1 MPRGRVNGHLEGAME
16 FKDYYAILGVAPDAE
31 KADIKAA
38 YRKLARKYHPD
49 LNPGKES
56 EEKFKEVAEA
66 WEVLGDDT
74 RRAEFD
80 ELRRYGGQQ
89 GRGFEPPPGWRSS
102 AGGTEHHFSGD
113 FSDFFE
119 SIFGGGFE
127 AAGDRSGFTGGRRGQ
142 DIEIEMPVFLEE
154 TLSDTRKPVA
164 YELPLIEGGRRVSRR
179 KSLQVTVPAGVTEGE
194 RIRLR
199 GQGVPGQGGA
209 PDGDLYLH
217 IRLVPHPLFD
227 VQGHDLLVTVPIAP
241 WEAALGAK
249 VTVPTLEGKIT
260 LTIKPDSQSGRKLR
274 VKGKGLVSRA
284 GRGDLYA
291 VLRVVMPES
300 GDERSRHLWQEL
312 SQAAAFDPR
321 AQWRKST

>member
-1 MPRGRVNGHLEGAME
+1 ME
-16 FKDYYAILGVAPDAE
+16 FKDYYAILGVEPDAE
-31 KADIKAA
+31 KADIKTA

-49 LNPGKES
+49 LNPEEEA

-80 ELRRYGGQQ
+80 ELRRYGAASSGH
-89 GRGFEPPPGWRSS
+89 GFEPPPGWESRGG
-102 AGGTEHHFSGD
+102 AGGHHFSGD
-113 FSDFFE
+113 FSDFFN
-119 SIFGGGFE
+119 SIFGAEFE
-127 AAGDRSGFTGGRRGQ
+127 ASGAERGFQRGMRGQ
-142 DIEIEMPVFLEE
+142 DVEIEMPVFLEE
-154 TLSDTRKPVA
+154 TLADAKKPVE
-164 YELPLIEGGRRVSRR
+164 YEIPVIENGRRVNRR
-179 KSLQVTVPAGVTEGE
+179 KSLKVTIPAGAGDGE

-227 VQGHDLLVTVPIAP
+227 VQGHDLLVTIPLAP

-249 VTVPTLEGKIT
+249 VTVPTLDGKVT
-260 LTIKPDSQSGRKLR
+260 VTVAPNSQAGRKLR
-274 VKGKGLVSRA
+274 LKGKGLVSKA

-291 VLRVVMPES
+291 VLKVTMPTES
-300 GDERSRHLWQEL
+300 SARASELWQSLADEL
-312 SQAAAFDPR
+312 DYDPR
-321 AQWRKST
+321 AEWRASA

>member
-1 MPRGRVNGHLEGAME
+1 MD
-16 FKDYYAILGVAPDAE
+16 FKDYYQILGVEPDAE

-56 EEKFKEVAEA
+56 EDKFKEVAEA

-80 ELRRYGGQQ
+80 ELRRYGGRRA
-89 GRGFEPPPGWRSS
+89 GGFEPPPGWHSR
-102 AGGTEHHFSGD
+102 AGGAAEHHFSGD
-113 FSDFFE
+113 FSDFFN
-119 SIFGGGFE
+119 SIFGGGF
-127 AAGDRSGFTGGRRGQ
+127 AADQASAGFGGGVRGQ
-142 DIEIEMPVFLEE
+142 DVEIEMPVFLEE
-154 TLSDTRKPVA
+154 TLADTRKPVE
-164 YELPLIEGGRRVSRR
+164 YELPVVEGGRRASQR
-179 KSLQVTVPAGVTEGE
+179 KSLKVTIPAGVGEGE

-199 GQGVPGQGGA
+199 GQGVPGRGGA

-227 VQGHDLLVTVPIAP
+227 VQGHDLVVTVPVAP

-249 VTVPTLEGKIT
+249 VTVPTLDGKIT
-260 LTIKPDSQSGRKLR
+260 LTVKPGSQSGRKMR
-274 VKGKGLVSRA
+274 VKGKGLVTRQ

-291 VLRVVMPES
+291 VLKVVMPDRDNDRTRE
-300 GDERSRHLWQEL
+300 LWQQLAGE
-312 SQAAAFDPR
+312 AAFDPR
-321 AQWRKST
+321 AQWRESA